1 MNAEFQRNLWLEV
14 TPRRVI
20 LLIVTLTL
28 ILLAGESTF
37 GAGGL
42 RRSAEMIYYGLVV
55 IWGARQAA
63 SAVIGEMR
71 ERTWDM
77 QRMSSLTP
85 WAMTWGK
92 LLGSTAYVWVGGL
105 VCLLVLFATAL
116 QQAGPVVALS
126 NLIYF
131 VMLGL
136 ISQSVALF
144 TSLLAARRRQ
154 THSRLD
160 VFLYQVLGLLAA
172 WCAWSAWQLVL
183 TDGDGESGHFNY
195 EIIDWWGFE
204 IHAAPF
210 YLVSL
215 FLFLGWAL
223 IGCYRLM
230 RRELSMENTPLVW
243 IGFLAFM
250 AIYGGGLNSDL
261 FGLVQDDSS
270 LPLLH
275 AFLIMAGL
283 TYAAVLVEP
292 KDQVLYR
299 WLVEAFRTGRHKAMF
314 RRLQAWMISYAAA
327 FVAVLLLI
335 VMFATGLDG
344 LGQDRQ
350 DIGPLLAIFG
360 LLTRDV
366 GIFLLFPLLPGMKRG
381 DYAAMVTLGLLYGVA
396 PTLFGPFGGRALFL
410 PIDPG
415 LGILGPLIAW
425 VEAVLVWFMVYTVAK
440 KTVFETRAVST

>member
-1 MNAEFQRNLWLEV
+1 MNPEFQRNLWLEV

-20 LLIVTLTL
+20 LLVVTLSL

-37 GAGGL
+37 GL
-42 RRSAEMIYYGLVV
+42 RRSAEVIFYGLVV

-92 LLGSTAYVWVGGL
+92 LLGSTAYVWVGGMI
-105 VCLLVLFATAL
+105 CLPVLFTTAL
-116 QQAGPVVALS
+116 QEAGLVAAISDLV
-126 NLIYF
+126 YF

-160 VFLYQVLGLLAA
+160 VFLYQVLGLFAA
-172 WCAWSAWQLVL
+172 WCAWSMWQLVL
-183 TDGDGESGHFNY
+183 ADGDGESGRFNY
-195 EIIDWWGFE
+195 EIIDWWNLEF
-204 IHAAPF
+204 HAAPF
-210 YLVSL
+210 YLVSV

-230 RRELSMENTPLVW
+230 RRELSIENTPLVW
-243 IGFLAFM
+243 MAFLVFM

-261 FGLVQDDSS
+261 FGLIPDDNS

-292 KDQVLYR
+292 KDAVLYR
-299 WLVEAFRTGRHKAMF
+299 WLVEAFRAGRYREMF

-327 FVAVLLLI
+327 LGAVLFLV
-335 VMFATGLDG
+335 VMFSTGLDG
-344 LGQDRQ
+344 LGHIRVQDV
-350 DIGPLLAIFG
+350 GPLLAIFG

-366 GIFLLFPLLPGMKRG
+366 GIFLLFPLMPGMKRG

-396 PTLFGPFGGRALFL
+396 PVLFGPFGGRALFL
-410 PIDPG
+410 PIEPS

-425 VEAVLVWFMVYTVAK
+425 VEAVLVWSMVYAVAK
-440 KTVFETRAVST
+440 KTVFQTRAPA